1 MLEVAKFGGLHKAF
15 VEHGKKY
22 GKVYKM
28 YMGRSPSIVVA
39 DPEMLKHILV
49 KDFDK
54 FRNRPDAMRGN
65 APIDK
70 GLFDA
75 RDEAWKKLRSIL
87 TPGFS
92 ALKLKEHVPRI
103 EYSVDTL
110 LSKLEKFAR
119 NCKMFVNA
127 PAQMLLGTNY
137 FITK

>member
-1 MLEVAKFGGLHKAF
+1 
-15 VEHGKKY
+15 
-22 GKVYKM
+22 M